1 MPVAKSLRVLIVDDQ
16 ESMRGMIRTYVRRL
30 GIDNVDMAESGS
42 EALKELM
49 KRPYNLV
56 VSDYHMVSGSGLDL
70 LQSMRAHPVLKKT
83 PVIMLTGNSDSETVS
98 KVVQAGVN
106 GYMVKPVSFEAL
118 KLRVEKVLGALS

>member
-1 MPVAKSLRVLIVDDQ
+1 MPVAKTLRVLVVDDQ
-16 ESMRGMIRTYVRRL
+16 ESMRGMVRAYVRRL

-70 LQSMRAHPVLKKT
+70 LKSMRAHPVLKKT
-83 PVIMLTGNSDSETVS
+83 PVIMVTGNSDSETVS

-106 GYMVKPVSFEAL
+106 GYVVKPVSFEAL
-118 KLRVEKVLGALS
+118 KSRVEKVLGTLS

>member
-70 LQSMRAHPVLKKT
+70 LKSMRAHPVLKKT